1 MMTKP
6 ANFLLLIFCI
16 YFLSSCESNSQ
27 TGPCDYSEEKFEM
40 LIVDILEDMEDEEHL
55 IVLVDFSGNT
65 PYSSETWKLEEV
77 RNVKT
82 TMKFVQKNHVKPG
95 NIYSG
100 TIYNKIKGSGNCEEE
115 FIDWD
120 QSFK

>member
-1 MMTKP
+1 MTKP
-6 ANFLLLIFCI
+6 ANFLRIIFCV
-16 YFLSSCESNSQ
+16 YFLSSCQSNNN

-40 LIVDILEDMEDEEHL
+40 LIVDILEDKEDDNHL
-55 IVLVDFSGNT
+55 IVLVDFSGDT
-65 PYSSETWKLEEV
+65 PYSQETWNLEDI

-82 TMKFVQKNHVKPG
+82 TLKFVQQNNVKPG
-95 NIYSG
+95 SIYSG
-100 TIYNKIKGSGNCEEE
+100 TIYNKIENSGSCEEE